1 MRQALGKP
9 VDRQSLG
16 GNGFL
21 AGLPRLDLGN
31 IHRRD
36 HLAARAGENRFPAR
50 IGACRQSGCVAL
62 GQIEKSTA
70 DEREGDEG
78 EGNEMLVHAP
88 HLCGDRV
95 SGKVIAPM
103 QRRLFA
109 AFAQIDQQGDNDT
122 QRQTA

>member
-1 MRQALGKP
+1 MYHALFFETTLK
-9 VDRQSLG
+9 VL
-16 GNGFL
+16 
-21 AGLPRLDLGN
+21 
-31 IHRRD
+31 
-36 HLAARAGENRFPAR
+36 RATCFCCASVVGE
-50 IGACRQSGCVAL
+50 G
-62 GQIEKSTA
+62 

-95 SGKVIAPM
+95 SGKVIAPL